1 MHTQLSITDSM
12 DTVKI
17 SQRFACAN
25 EQSKWPFCEI
35 EVGLC
40 AWLGVRC
47 AGPHPPPL
55 SLEFHKRSAIFLR
68 LPDFQCFNPGVRLP
82 YERGGNTEIGST
94 AHFVYNNIA
103 TSHLCLQSLCL
114 PCSRKILQYFEP
126 PNRWL
131 ASGLLQRMKQ
141 NINYPRGGRG
151 GLVLPLRSYT
161 GKLHPKGVPFSSFRY
176 NECRSGSRINTDL
189 FPLGNFL
196 EFWLPKVPFPG
207 FLSNSDKI
215 FTDCPHHF
223 PDFILKSFFLNQKYI
238 CYTKNLTDF
247 RKTVETGV
255 DPRLFGYK

>member
-1 MHTQLSITDSM
+1 MLRFYWTPVVASRAFLLSPPDDSRSTMKQDRFSLCLNNCLLTRTQLSITDSM

-131 ASGLLQRMKQ
+131 APGLLQRMKQ
-141 NINYPRGGRG
+141 NINYPRGGEG
-151 GLVLPLRSYT
+151 GWYSL
-161 GKLHPKGVPFSSFRY
+161 
-176 NECRSGSRINTDL
+176 
-189 FPLGNFL
+189 
-196 EFWLPKVPFPG
+196 
-207 FLSNSDKI
+207 
-215 FTDCPHHF
+215 
-223 PDFILKSFFLNQKYI
+223 
-238 CYTKNLTDF
+238 
-247 RKTVETGV
+247 
-255 DPRLFGYK
+255 